1 MIYLRDWR
9 NTKETE
15 SVNVGDK
22 LGRGVRPKE
31 KKIKDYSGILARA
44 VGETL
49 SDVETLTGRK
59 KSLEE
64 QAGVGRT
71 GDRG

>member
-31 KKIKDYSGILARA
+31 KKSKITLGFWPGQLVKQSDD
-44 VGETL
+44 ETL
-49 SDVETLTGRK
+49 AGRR

>member
-44 VGETL
+44 VGET
-49 SDVETLTGRK
+49 VR
-59 KSLEE
+59 
-64 QAGVGRT
+64 
-71 GDRG
+71 